1 MKKLDDVVVIIQ
13 ARLGSQR
20 IPKKM
25 ISPFANSTLFEICL
39 NKMLTSDVIQHH
51 QIYAS
56 VYEQELIDL
65 ALKCHVN
72 IYNRSKKSA
81 FSEGTPMREIYE
93 WYNQGSFH
101 KKFCILVNACCP
113 MLKIE
118 TIDNFIKYYL
128 ESDSTGLFG
137 VIEKK
142 NYFWDS
148 NFKLVT
154 PWPEGHEVMNTKF
167 VGVTY
172 EAAHCLYASRVDTIH
187 DGIFMG
193 DFNKPKD
200 IELFPICEE
209 ECLDIDYHWQFTAY
223 EAFYKEKNG
232 IK

>member
-1 MKKLDDVVVIIQ
+1 MKKLNDVVVIIQ

-81 FSEGTPMREIYE
+81 FSEGTPMKDIYE
-93 WYNQGSFH
+93 WRNALPN

-142 NYFWDS
+142 NYFWDGDG
-148 NFKLVT
+148 KLLT
-154 PWPEGHEVMNTKF
+154 PLTEAVMNTKTVNYTF
-167 VGVTY
+167 
-172 EAAHCLYASRVDTIH
+172 EAAHCLYASRIDTIQK
-187 DGIFMG
+187 GIFMG

-223 EAFYKEKNG
+223 EALYKEKNG